1 MIATIASKGVTWSA
15 SDTYLIVTVAV
26 LLVLSGFF
34 AVAETSLVRMNKSR
48 ARSLRDQGRHGAKAL
63 VELSESPEKFLNTI
77 LLLVLICQLVSATMV
92 GVLAGRLFG
101 AAGLFIATV
110 GEVLVIFVVFEAIPK
125 NYAVQHPDSAA
136 LTAAPVVRRILKFW
150 PIKWVSRFLLA
161 IADTVIGWF
170 GPTGRT
176 SRVTESEVL
185 AMADVAHEDE
195 AIESE
200 ERNFIHSVIEFG
212 DTIVREVMVPRT
224 DMVDIV
230 DSATVREALDLSV
243 QSGRSR
249 LPVLG
254 EGIDDVVGI
263 VNLRHLA
270 DLVANGS
277 GHEILRDHMGQAH
290 FVPET
295 KRVAALLT
303 EFRSAKSHL
312 FVVVDEYGGTA
323 GVVTLEDVIEEL
335 VGEITDESDPV
346 EEEDDVEQTIERG
359 LELSGRLNIDDANV
373 EYGLALPKDGWD
385 TIGGL
390 VMDLAGGVPDVGAVF
405 STKHYRLTVL
415 RLDGRRVEEVLVQ
428 PLVEVE

>member
-185 AMADVAHEDE
+185 AMADVAHEDQ

-346 EEEDDVEQTIERG
+346 EEDDDVEQTIERG